1 MPDVNSAVQ
10 NDGQPDRIRQ
20 RLSEFQSRLDAIEID
35 ARHRL
40 RKALGASNEAL
51 HGLDD
56 RLARMSRE
64 DWSMPGMRRRVEGL
78 RARAE
83 NIRASA
89 MKRVAEM
96 PGEAMSKIATGSRV
110 PVQNLAR
117 GIERIARRLDAREP
131 PANEPERRG

>member
-1 MPDVNSAVQ
+1 MPELNSAPQ
-10 NDGQPDRIRQ
+10 NGQPDRIRQ
-20 RLSEFQSRLDAIEID
+20 RLSELQSRLDALEND
-35 ARHRL
+35 ARERL

-64 DWSMPGMRRRVEGL
+64 DWSVPGMRRRVEGL

-83 NIRASA
+83 NLRASA
-89 MKRVAEM
+89 LKRVAEM
-96 PGEAMSKIATGSRV
+96 PGEAMSKLATGSRV

-117 GIERIARRLDAREP
+117 GLERFARRLDEREP
-131 PANEPERRG
+131 SASEPERRE